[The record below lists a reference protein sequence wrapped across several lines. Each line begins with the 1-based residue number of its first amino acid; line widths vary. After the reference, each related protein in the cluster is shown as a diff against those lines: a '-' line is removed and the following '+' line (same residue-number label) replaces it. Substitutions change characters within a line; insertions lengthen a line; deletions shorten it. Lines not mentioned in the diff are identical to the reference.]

1 MISEER
7 LEKALRF
14 LAESDETAAELKV
27 QVERKSYL
35 VDLSR
40 RRVFKLSDGNIEERK
55 AIAELSDD
63 TKAAHDEY
71 LASMLEWE
79 KLKAKRATEELIVEV
94 WRSLEASRRQG
105 RI

>member
-7 LEKALRF
+7 LEKAMRF
-14 LAESDETAAELKV
+14 LAESDMEAAELKV
-27 QVERKSYL
+27 QMERKSYL

-40 RRVFKLSDGNIEERK
+40 RKIFTLSEGNVEERK
-55 AIAELSDD
+55 AQAELAPE
-63 TKAAHDEY
+63 TKAAEEEY
-71 LASMLEWE
+71 LQAMLEWE